1 MLNVLVSVGLALAA
15 ALLAAAFN
23 LPWYAGIAPAVF
35 VFPIAFYLLS
45 MRTNRAI
52 QAALAPLGGLLQ
64 ERKVDEARALLQR
77 VSDTWGPWQLYLKG
91 QLQAQVGMLDYLQ
104 LRFDEALPQLEAAA
118 VKDWT
123 TLSALAAIHFR
134 RGRHDAAA
142 ERLAEAAKQS
152 PKEAMAHILRGV
164 LLARMDRGGKG
175 REEALVAVQEGL
187 TAIPDQPALKRL
199 RHQLSNKLKVDLG
212 DLQPEAWFQFFPE
225 EITQA
230 MLLRGTRGAPR
241 LPDAVAAQR
250 AAVLRGPA
258 GQAGGAAKRR

>member
-91 QLQAQVGMLDYLQ
+91 QLQAQVGMLDYLEH
-104 LRFDEALPQLEAAA
+104 RFDEALPQLEAAA

-199 RHQLSNKLKVDLG
+199 RHQ
-212 DLQPEAWFQFFPE
+212 PEAWFQFFPE